1 MDPEQLDQA
10 SIVRKRFLGQLKVEI
25 GNPAFGC
32 LPSSTAGESM
42 AHNGSQLYY
51 STLRLECCDARQT
64 HTITATEKFK

>member
-1 MDPEQLDQA
+1 MVPEQLDQA
-10 SIVRKRFLGQLKVEI
+10 ET

-51 STLRLECCDARQT
+51 STLRLECGDARQT
-64 HTITATEKFK
+64 HTIPATETFK